1 MKQFILILLLF
12 NLQSLIINLE
22 SKAQITFQKTFA
34 AAGMNGGLFIQKTT
48 DGGYIVTG
56 QHETSG
62 AGGCDIYIFKRDN
75 CGNIEWFK
83 TYGDATSDGGMCIQ
97 QTPDGGYIITGLGY
111 DFGGGGTRD
120 VILMKIDASG
130 NVQWNKI
137 YGGPAEEYGMY
148 VQLTN
153 DGGYII
159 VGTSTSFGAG
169 DWDLYLVKTD
179 SIGNLQWTKY
189 FGGGNHDSGTYIE
202 QTADGGYIIFGK
214 TESFGAGGADVWLIR
229 TDNIGDLLWA
239 KTYGGTGAEGQHWNT
254 KGLIMPDGGFIISSH
269 TTSFGA
275 GLADVWLI
283 RTDSSG
289 NVLWS
294 KTYGGAD
301 NDLPRFIRQT
311 NDNGFIIGG
320 ETWSFGLGGRDVYLV
335 KTDSS
340 GNLEW
345 SRTFGGAGD
354 DKAMCVQQ
362 ANDGGY
368 VLSGNTSSFG
378 AINYDV
384 YIMKTDTNGNGPC
397 NQTNPVTIEN
407 TVSPVVN
414 TITPTTGS
422 GGIENSPSPVVNT
435 YTPSDYFL
443 CLNCNVKFA
452 NFGTC
457 PDQLTITF
465 IDSSGCATSWEWDF
479 GDGNTN
485 TVQNPIHTYAA
496 PGTYNVQLIAINSAY
511 ACFDTIVK
519 QIVVNTQPTY
529 DFSIAGFCLGNSTQ
543 FTDQSDN
550 TVVTIV
556 NWLWDFGDGNTSTTQ
571 NPSHLYADTGTYTV
585 TLTATTNA
593 GCVGIV
599 TKNITIYPQTV
610 GGTMLFNSTVC
621 LGSNNGLLM
630 LGGYVG
636 TILNWE
642 YSIDGGI
649 TWTNIPNTS
658 DTMTYSNLTTTTM
671 YRAIIQSGLCATE
684 TSEEATIITL
694 DPLTVGGTVFSDV
707 TVCSGSNIG
716 TLTLTGHT
724 GNVLYWEYS
733 TDGGVT
739 WTNIANTTTLQSYN
753 NLTTTT
759 IYRALVESGICPD
772 SYSTPATINVDPVSV
787 GGAVGSDATVCS
799 GSNSGILTLTG
810 YAGNIMNWES
820 SIDGGGTWVVL
831 TNDTTIQLYINLTT
845 TTMYR
850 AVVQGGPVCPSENST
865 AATITVDP
873 VSVGGTVGNDSTV
886 CNGLNNGILT
896 LSGYTGNILNWE
908 FSADTGLTWINIP
921 NTTDTQS
928 YSNLTVLT
936 WYRTVVQSGVC
947 PPDTS
952 SNTVISIF
960 PLPVADAGE
969 DTTISLGYSVM
980 LDGSGG
986 EFYFWSPGIYLSDT
1000 TIFDP
1005 LASPLNLITY
1015 ILAIIDVNGCVD
1027 TDSVTINVLVD
1038 YNLIISNLITPNGD
1052 NYNDTWYIDNI
1063 ENYPKC
1069 EVSIYNRYGN
1079 LIFNTSSYKNDWA
1092 GTYNGSRLPD
1102 GTYYYVLTCPGTEK
1116 VFKGGI
1122 TILSGD

>member
-1 MKQFILILLLF
+1 MKHIISILIILNFCILH
-12 NLQSLIINLE
+12 

-34 AAGMNGGLFIQKTT
+34 ANGMNGGLFVQKTT

-56 QHETSG
+56 QHETTG
-62 AGGCDIYIFKRDN
+62 AGACDIYIFKRDN

-83 TYGDATSDGGMCIQ
+83 TYGGVNSDGGMCIQ
-97 QTPDGGYIITGLGY
+97 QTPGGGYIVTGLLDMGAGGY
-111 DFGGGGTRD
+111 DNF
-120 VILMKIDASG
+120 LMKIDANG
-130 NVQWNKI
+130 NVLWTKN
-137 YGGPAEEYGMY
+137 YGGAGDDRGLYL
-148 VQLTN
+148 QQTS
-153 DGGYII
+153 DGGYI
-159 VGTSTSFGAG
+159 VAGNTTSFGAG
-169 DWDLYLVKTD
+169 GWDAYVIKADANGDTL
-179 SIGNLQWTKY
+179 WTRT
-189 FGGGNHDSGTYIE
+189 FGGTGEDHSCYVE
-202 QTADGGYIIFGK
+202 QTSDGGYFVTGN
-214 TESFGAGGADVWLIR
+214 TGSFGAGGQDVWLLKLDSSG
-229 TDNIGDLLWA
+229 TLLWA
-239 KTYGGTGAEGQHWNT
+239 NTYGGTGTEGQHWDT
-254 KGLIMPDGGFIISSH
+254 KGQITPDGGFIISSH

-283 RTDSSG
+283 RTDSTG

-301 NDLPRFIRQT
+301 NDLSRFMRQT
-311 NDNGFIIGG
+311 TDQGFIIGG
-320 ETWSFGLGGRDVYLV
+320 ETWSFGSGGRDVYLI
-335 KTDSS
+335 KTDSI

-345 SRTFGGAGD
+345 SRTFGGTGD
-354 DKAMCVQQ
+354 DKAMGIQQ

-368 VLSGNTSSFG
+368 VLSGNTGSFG
-378 AINYDV
+378 AIVFDV
-384 YIMKTDTNGNGPC
+384 YILKTDTNGNIPC
-397 NQTNPVTIEN
+397 NQTNPATIVN

-414 TITPTTGS
+414 SITPTISS
-422 GGIENSPSPVVNT
+422 GAIVNNVSPVVNT
-435 YTPSDYFL
+435 FTPSDYFL
-443 CLNCNVKFA
+443 CLDCNVQFA
-452 NFGTC
+452 DFGSC

-496 PGTYNVQLIAINSAY
+496 PGTYNVQLIAINTTY
-511 ACFDTIVK
+511 ACYDTIVK

-529 DFSIAGFCLGNSTQ
+529 DFSIAGFCLGDSTL

-550 TVVTIV
+550 NVVTIV
-556 NWLWDFGDGNTSTTQ
+556 NWLWDFGDGDTSTTQ

-593 GCVGIV
+593 GCVGTV
-599 TKNITIYPQTV
+599 TKNLTIYPQTV

-636 TILNWE
+636 SIINWE
-642 YSIDGGI
+642 YSIDGGV

-694 DPLTVGGTVFSDV
+694 DPLTVGGIVFSNA

-733 TDGGVT
+733 TDGGIT

-772 SYSTPATINVDPVSV
+772 SYSTPATITVDPVSV
-787 GGAVGSDATVCS
+787 GGAVGSNTTVCS
-799 GSNSGILTLTG
+799 GSNNGILTLTG
-810 YAGNIMNWES
+810 YAGNIMNWEF
-820 SIDGGGTWVVL
+820 SIDGGGTWVVI
-831 TNDTTIQLYINLTT
+831 TNDTTTQIYNNLTT

-850 AVVQGGPVCPSENST
+850 AVVQNGTVCPSENST

-873 VSVGGTVGNDSTV
+873 VSAGGAVGNDSTV
-886 CNGLNNGILT
+886 CSGLNNGRLT
-896 LSGYTGNILNWE
+896 LSNYTGSILNWE
-908 FSADTGLTWINIP
+908 FSTDTGITWINIV
-921 NTTDTQS
+921 NTTDTLS
-928 YSNLTVLT
+928 YNNLTTIT
-936 WYRTVVQSGVC
+936 WYRAMVQSGVC

-952 SNTVISIF
+952 SKAVISIF

-986 EFYFWSPGIYLSDT
+986 EFYSWSPEIDLSDAT
-1000 TIFDP
+1000 LP
-1005 LASPLNLITY
+1005 NPVASPLDLITY
-1015 ILAIIDVNGCVD
+1015 ILAIIDINGCRD
-1027 TDSVTINVLVD
+1027 TDEVTINVLVD
-1038 YNLIISNLITPNGD
+1038 YNLIISNLMTPNGD
-1052 NYNDTWYIDNI
+1052 DYNDTWYIDNI
-1063 ENYPKC
+1063 ENYPEC

-1079 LIFNTSSYKNDWA
+1079 LIYNTSSYKNDWF

-1102 GTYYYVLTCPGTEK
+1102 GTYYYVLTCPGTDK